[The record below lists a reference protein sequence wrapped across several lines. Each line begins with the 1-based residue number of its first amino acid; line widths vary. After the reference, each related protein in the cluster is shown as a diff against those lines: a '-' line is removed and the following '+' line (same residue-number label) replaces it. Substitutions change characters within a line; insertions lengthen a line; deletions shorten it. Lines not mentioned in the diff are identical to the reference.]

1 MSQLF
6 ALSNT
11 FCGFYA
17 LFWCHNKQGVA
28 FELKIEAQVLVEVK
42 KYMYFCHIK
51 FDNRF
56 LRKSYLTGLFQ
67 IW

>member
-6 ALSNT
+6 FLSDS
-11 FCGFYA
+11 FFGFYY
-17 LFWCHNKQGVA
+17 LSGCHNKLVAA
-28 FELKIEAQVLVEVK
+28 FELKIKAQVWVKVK

-51 FDNRF
+51 FDNWF